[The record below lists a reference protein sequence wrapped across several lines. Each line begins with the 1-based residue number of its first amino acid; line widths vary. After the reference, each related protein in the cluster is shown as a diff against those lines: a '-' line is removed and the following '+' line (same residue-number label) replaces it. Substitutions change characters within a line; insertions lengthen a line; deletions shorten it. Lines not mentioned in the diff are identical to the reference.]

1 MQWDSRG
8 SQPVRSGT
16 DPRAIA
22 LRSFTAM
29 LRLTDP
35 GSVTVCS
42 ADVFNDRPAGDV
54 VLRNMT
60 ASDLEVA
67 HALSQGARW
76 PHRLEDW
83 QQAWPLGEGVVA
95 VRDGAV
101 IGTAMRWR
109 WGAHHATVG
118 LVIVS
123 PQHQGRRVGHCLMAG
138 VLEPLQDCDVT
149 LFATPEGRGLYARL
163 GFTAIGEAR
172 QHQGVAIPTP
182 LMPMKEGECLR
193 AATRL
198 DLATLVALD
207 AAARGMPRDRLIAAL
222 LEAGDTVVLDTP
234 DGVQGFATVRRFGR
248 GMMIGPAVAP
258 DAAAAQ
264 GLIAHWLNRHVNRF
278 VRIDVDRGGGLSA
291 WLERCGLAGV
301 DAPVVMVRGRPA
313 QPVGSVQ
320 AFALVSQAL
329 G

>member
-1 MQWDSRG
+1 MC
-8 SQPVRSGT
+8 
-16 DPRAIA
+16 A
-22 LRSFTAM
+22 
-29 LRLTDP
+29 
-35 GSVTVCS
+35 

-54 VLRNMT
+54 VLRDMT
-60 ASDLEVA
+60 ASDLACA

-83 QQAWPLGEGVVA
+83 QQVWPLGEGVVA
-95 VRDGAV
+95 ERDGAV

-109 WGAHHATVG
+109 WGEHHATVG

-123 PQHQGRRVGHCLMAG
+123 PQHQGRRVGRCLMAA
-138 VLEPLQDCDVT
+138 VLEPLGDRDVT

-172 QHQGVAIPTP
+172 QHQGVAVPTP
-182 LMPMKEGECLR
+182 MMPMKHGGCLR
-193 AATRL
+193 AATRR
-198 DLATLVALD
+198 DLTALVALD
-207 AAARGMPRDRLIAAL
+207 TASRGMPRDRLIAAL
-222 LEAGDTVVLDTP
+222 IEAGDTVVLDSP

-248 GMMIGPAVAP
+248 GMMIGPVVAP
-258 DAAAAQ
+258 DVAVAQ
-264 GLIAHWLNRHVNRF
+264 VLIAYWLNRHVNRF
-278 VRIDVDRGGGLSA
+278 VRIDVDSGGGLSA
-291 WLERCGLAGV
+291 WLECCGLAGV

-313 QPVGSVQ
+313 QSVGSVQ